1 MPYEEV
7 SVQAL
12 IVDNNSAD
20 HAPLL
25 EHLQRAGYTSVAVAL
40 LKQAWQAILS
50 QSFDLFL
57 LELALPDGNGLS
69 LCHDIR
75 ERLGN
80 GVVIIFVSAQ
90 ATPAQRAVGIQ
101 LGADD
106 FLSKPC
112 HAEELLARVDA
123 HRRRRAATAD

>member
-1 MPYEEV
+1 MPYAGV

-25 EHLQRAGYTSVAVAL
+25 EQLHRAGYTSVAVAL

-57 LELALPDGNGLS
+57 LELELPDGNGLS

-112 HAEELLARVDA
+112 HAEELLARIDA
-123 HRRRRAATAD
+123 HRRRRGATAD